1 MNLFIGRDPGESGGI
16 AFIPDNN
23 PAKAWAVK
31 MPETLGDLHEQMEE
45 IKQMAFDDV
54 CEQMSAIPR
63 DEFWRNFDIKA
74 ITPEAKLTPTARVHA
89 CLEKVHSMPGQ
100 GVASSFKFGQGF
112 GHLEMALTAAK
123 IPFTYVTPQKWQKE
137 LGCLTNGNKNVSKS
151 RAQQLFPHI
160 KCTHAI
166 SDALLIAEY
175 CRRTIR

>member
-1 MNLFIGRDPGESGGI
+1 MNTIRAAVDPGINGGI
-16 AFIPDNN
+16 AFIPDDD
-23 PAKAWAVK
+23 PSKAWAVK
-31 MPETLGDLHEQMEE
+31 MPETL
-45 IKQMAFDDV
+45 A
-54 CEQMSAIPR
+54 
-63 DEFWRNFDIKA
+63 DIWEVFFNIGFECSK
-74 ITPEAKLTPTARVHA
+74 IHF

-137 LGCLTNGNKNVSKS
+137 LGCLTGGDKNISKA

-160 KCTHAI
+160 KCTHAL

-175 CRRTIR
+175 CRRTIK